1 MEEFVVRKSV
11 WSVISFWRILI
22 CILII
27 PLFVLII
34 RILAVKKEVITFY
47 QDRIVVEKGLL
58 SKKQKSFAFA
68 GVYSVS
74 INKTLWGRMFKYGHV
89 DIDFV
94 GKNDIVTDYV
104 KNPDELVKYLNTK
117 IVKKENTVNIIN
129 DNYMHRSF

>member
-1 MEEFVVRKSV
+1 MEEFVVKKSV
-11 WSVISFWRILI
+11 WSAISFWRILI

-27 PLFVLII
+27 PLFILIF

-74 INKTLWGRMFKYGHV
+74 VNKTLWGRIFKYGHV
-89 DIDFV
+89 EVDFV
-94 GKNDIVTDYV
+94 GVNDISTEYV

-117 IVKKENTVNIIN
+117 IVKKENMVNVVK
-129 DNYMHRSF
+129 